1 MQEGNNIYE
10 NGEVER
16 PVSVSFEDTET
27 SMKERYE
34 SLLKINNDL
43 TKRVNELEL
52 LNENML
58 IDFNRNVIQLDQS
71 KSETK
76 QMTNRYIKKLE
87 NPVKVI
93 LNDDVFWFTKH
104 YSDKLF
110 YKYKNKQGEGG
121 ALLKFKVGE
130 SNITESGDELNCFF
144 HKYSFGE
151 IVSVECSE
159 SIHPHCRL
167 EAIVVFETQTE
178 VELVTNDNYVDLCP
192 DFFFSMKKESV
203 VPLQRRVIAFEYFH
217 VFQMSYFS
225 TRDKLH

>member
-1 MQEGNNIYE
+1 MEEGNNINY

-16 PVSVSFEDTET
+16 PILISFEDTET
-27 SMKERYE
+27 SIEERYQ

-43 TKRVNELEL
+43 TKRLNELEI

-58 IDFNRNVIQLDQS
+58 IDLNRHVIQLNQS

-76 QMTNRYIKKLE
+76 EMTNRYLKKLK

-93 LNDDVFWFTKH
+93 LNNDVFWFTNH

-110 YKYKNKQGEGG
+110 YRYKNKEGEGG
-121 ALLKFKVGE
+121 ALLKFKLGE
-130 SNITESGDELNCFF
+130 SNINDSGDELNCFF
-144 HKYSFGE
+144 HKFSFGE

-159 SIHPHCRL
+159 KIHPNCLL
-167 EAIVVFETQTE
+167 EAIVVFETKNE

-192 DFFFSMKKESV
+192 DLFFLIKKESV
-203 VPLQRRVIAFEYFH
+203 LPLQRRVIAFEYFH
-217 VFQMSYFS
+217 VFQMSYFN
-225 TRDKLH
+225 TKNKLH